1 MTIVLQAE
9 QADFVFEGF
18 NLEIS
23 DTAYLTSTATYNYV
37 DGNGNFYVNGN
48 GDFYV
53 TGSVG
58 HYDQP
63 IILDAHLPEFVFEGW
78 IHNG

>member
-1 MTIVLQAE
+1 MIVLQAE

-18 NLEIS
+18 AFDITESLFP
-23 DTAYLTSTATYNYV
+23 TSTTTLNYV

-48 GDFYV
+48 GDFYI
-53 TGSVG
+53 TGGIGVYSKAVV
-58 HYDQP
+58 
-63 IILDAHLPEFVFEGW
+63 LNAHLPDLVFEGW

>member
-1 MTIVLQAE
+1 MIVLQAE
-9 QADFVFEGF
+9 QADFTFEGF
-18 NLEIS
+18 
-23 DTAYLTSTATYNYV
+23 AYDVGAEVPTTSAVLNYV

-53 TGSVG
+53 TGTVN
-58 HYDQP
+58 HYAKP
-63 IILDAHLPEFVFEGW
+63 IVLDAHLPDLVFEGW

>member
-9 QADFVFEGF
+9 QSDFTFEGF
-18 NLEIS
+18 AFELGV
-23 DTAYLTSTATYNYV
+23 TVATTSASANYV
-37 DGNGNFYVNGN
+37 TSGGAFYVTGG

-53 TGSVG
+53 TGSVVS
-58 HYDQP
+58 YAKP
-63 IILDAHLPEFVFEGW
+63 IVLDAHLPDLVFEGW